1 MPRTSYDPTSG
12 ASSTGEAVLSPLG
25 ALLRRR
31 DPDQFFTALFAPPTR
46 RDALFA
52 LYAFDT
58 ELSRARAVT
67 QEPTIALIRL
77 AWWREVVE
85 GAPRSHE
92 VATPLA
98 AAVSAGLLDR
108 ADLLGVI
115 AAREIE
121 AEGEIPTLP
130 DWRAWLEAGAGGI
143 AVAAGRL
150 LGAPEPEAL
159 RPLGAA
165 WGAARVLRGIP
176 LLARQGRSLLPAD
189 LCAAH
194 QLRHDELARMPEEI
208 PGGTPESPA
217 LRSVRRLLAAEA
229 RGWLAAAGPMRL
241 PRSAIAAA
249 LPAVL
254 ARRDLRRDLT
264 REATPAEEGRGL
276 GDRLA
281 VLLAAA
287 RGQV

>member
-12 ASSTGEAVLSPLG
+12 ASSTGEASLSPLG

-67 QEPTIALIRL
+67 QEPMIALIRL

-194 QLRHDELARMPEEI
+194 QLRHDELARRPE
-208 PGGTPESPA
+208 GPA

-254 ARRDLRRDLT
+254 ARRDLRPDPT